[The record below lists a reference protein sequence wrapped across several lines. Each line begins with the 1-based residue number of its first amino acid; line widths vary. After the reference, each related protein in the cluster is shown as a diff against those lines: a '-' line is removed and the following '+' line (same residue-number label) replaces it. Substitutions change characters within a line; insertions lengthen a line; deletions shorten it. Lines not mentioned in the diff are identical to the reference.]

1 MKNFEYGF
9 ASFASLCETISLSME
24 NKSNIQMADLY
35 SQYLKIKEE
44 VDAAM
49 QEVIRT
55 TVFIK
60 GGKVT
65 EFEKHLSDYLHASVI
80 ACGNGTDALQ
90 IAFMALGFQPGDEVI
105 TSPFTFVA
113 TVEVLALLGLKPVFV
128 DVDPDDFNI
137 DVSLIEKAIT
147 PRTRAILPV
156 HLFGQHAQME
166 KIMDIAKMHGLVVV
180 EDAAQSLGSDY
191 LFSNGERHRS
201 GTMGIIGC
209 TSFFPSKNLGAFG
222 DGGALFTRDEE
233 MATRIRSIANHG
245 MKVRY
250 YYDRIGMNSR
260 LDSLQAAILDV
271 KLKHLDDYVA
281 ARQKAA
287 DWYDQHLQGVGD
299 LITPVRRPW
308 STHSYHQYT
317 IRTPQRDALHQY
329 LKEKGIPS
337 MVYYPKVIHLQE
349 AYQYLGYRKGD
360 FPVSEMLT
368 ENVLSLP
375 MHTELDEEQLEY
387 ITATIK
393 NFL

>member
-1 MKNFEYGF
+1 
-9 ASFASLCETISLSME
+9 ME
-24 NKSNIQMADLY
+24 KSTHIQMADLY
-35 SQYLKIKEE
+35 GQYLKIKDE
-44 VDAAM
+44 VDASM
-49 QEVIRT
+49 QEVIRS

-65 EFEKHLSDYLHASVI
+65 EFERHLSDYQQSQVI

-90 IAFMALGFQPGDEVI
+90 IAFMALGLQPGDEVI
-105 TSPFTFVA
+105 TTPFTFVA

-128 DVDPDDFNI
+128 DVDSDDFNI
-137 DVSLIEKAIT
+137 DVSLIEGVIT

-156 HLFGQHAQME
+156 HLFGQHAHME
-166 KIMDIAKMHGLVVV
+166 KIMEMAHRHGLAVV

-191 LFSNGERHRS
+191 IFSNGERRRS

-233 MATRIRSIANHG
+233 MATQIRSIANHG

-271 KLKHLDDYVA
+271 KLRHLDEYVA

-287 DWYDQHLQGVGD
+287 EWYDQHLQGVGD
-299 LITPVRRPW
+299 IIIPVHRPW
-308 STHSYHQYT
+308 STHSNHQYT
-317 IRTPQRDALHQY
+317 IRTRQRDALQQY

-349 AYQYLGYRKGD
+349 AYQYLGTRRGD

-387 ITATIK
+387 ITGTIK
-393 NFL
+393 NFY

>member
-1 MKNFEYGF
+1 
-9 ASFASLCETISLSME
+9 ME

-35 SQYLKIKEE
+35 GQYLKIKKE

-65 EFEKHLSDYLHASVI
+65 EFEKHLSDYLQASVI

-147 PRTRAILPV
+147 PRTRAMLPV
-156 HLFGQHAQME
+156 HLFGQHSQME
-166 KIMDIAKMHGLVVV
+166 KILDIAKRHGLMVV

-287 DWYDQHLQGVGD
+287 EWYDARLAGVGD

-317 IRTPQRDALHQY
+317 IRTPQRDALQQV

-387 ITATIK
+387 ITATIR
-393 NFL
+393 NFYEL

>member
-1 MKNFEYGF
+1 
-9 ASFASLCETISLSME
+9 
-24 NKSNIQMADLY
+24 
-35 SQYLKIKEE
+35 
-44 VDAAM
+44 
-49 QEVIRT
+49 
-55 TVFIK
+55 
-60 GGKVT
+60 
-65 EFEKHLSDYLHASVI
+65 
-80 ACGNGTDALQ
+80 
-90 IAFMALGFQPGDEVI
+90 
-105 TSPFTFVA
+105 
-113 TVEVLALLGLKPVFV
+113 
-128 DVDPDDFNI
+128 
-137 DVSLIEKAIT
+137 
-147 PRTRAILPV
+147 
-156 HLFGQHAQME
+156 ME

-271 KLKHLDDYVA
+271 KLRHLDDYVA

-287 DWYDQHLQGVGD
+287 EWYDARLAGVGD

-317 IRTPQRDALHQY
+317 IRTPQRDALQQV

-387 ITATIK
+387 ITATIR
-393 NFL
+393 NFYEL

>member
-1 MKNFEYGF
+1 
-9 ASFASLCETISLSME
+9 ME
-24 NKSNIQMADLY
+24 KSTHIQMADLY
-35 SQYLKIKEE
+35 GQYLKIKDE
-44 VDAAM
+44 VDASM
-49 QEVIRT
+49 QEVIRS

-65 EFEKHLSDYLHASVI
+65 EFERHLSDYQQSQVI

-90 IAFMALGFQPGDEVI
+90 IAFMALGLQPGDEVI
-105 TSPFTFVA
+105 TTPFTFVA

-128 DVDPDDFNI
+128 DVDSDDFNI
-137 DVSLIEKAIT
+137 DVSLIEGVIT

-156 HLFGQHAQME
+156 HLFGQHAHME
-166 KIMDIAKMHGLVVV
+166 KIMEMAHRHGLAVV

-191 LFSNGERHRS
+191 IFSNGERRRS

-233 MATRIRSIANHG
+233 MATQIRSIANHG

-271 KLKHLDDYVA
+271 KLRHLDEYVA

-287 DWYDQHLQGVGD
+287 EWYDQHLQGVGD
-299 LITPVRRPW
+299 IIIPVHRPW

-317 IRTPQRDALHQY
+317 IRTRQRDALQQY

-349 AYQYLGYRKGD
+349 AYQYLGTRRGD

-387 ITATIK
+387 ITGTIK
-393 NFL
+393 NFY